1 MALVATRYPSL
12 LQPPVAFAR
21 HTPGPDA
28 PDGTLTYVR
37 GAFDRGATG
46 LACEVYL
53 TEDGEAVVHDGP
65 VLRLGLRRRPL
76 SSLPSAG
83 LPSSVLRLTQ
93 LYDACGTDIHLAA
106 TLVDRSAA
114 EVVTSVARE
123 AGGDAEARLW
133 LCSPEWRQAA
143 SWRTC
148 SGRARLVE
156 VSRLRSLDEGPERR
170 AARLAAAGIDAI
182 ELRDTDWNAGL
193 TTLFHRFGLV
203 ALAGAT
209 SHRHRL
215 DAVLDVGVDGVSSDQ
230 VEALVAAMAMVAAGP
245 HG

>member
-1 MALVATRYPSL
+1 MATHYPSL

-21 HTPGPDA
+21 HTPGPEA
-28 PDGTLTYVR
+28 HDGTVTYLR
-37 GAFDRGATG
+37 SALDRGATG
-46 LACEVYL
+46 LACEVFL

-76 SSLPSAG
+76 SSLPAAG

-93 LYDACGTDIHLAA
+93 LYDDCGTDIHLAA
-106 TLVDRSAA
+106 TLVDGPAA

-123 AGGDAEARLW
+123 AGGDAEAKLW

-143 SWRTC
+143 SWRAF

-156 VSRLRSLDEGPERR
+156 VTRLRSLDEGPERR

-193 TTLFHRFGLV
+193 TTLFHRFGLL

-230 VEALVAAMAMVAAGP
+230 VDSLVAAMAMATAVGN
-245 HG
+245 G